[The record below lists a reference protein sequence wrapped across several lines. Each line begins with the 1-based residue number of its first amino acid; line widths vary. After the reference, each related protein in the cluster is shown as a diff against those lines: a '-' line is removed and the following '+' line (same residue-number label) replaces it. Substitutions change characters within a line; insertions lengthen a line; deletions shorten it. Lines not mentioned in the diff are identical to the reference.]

1 MNRKSGGGGSSGGK
15 LGSAWERLDSSF
27 WFVPTLLTLGAVV
40 LFFVTQYLDQ
50 LSEASLTELPIF
62 FSGGPDAAR
71 SVLSTIAGSLITVVA
86 TVFSLTVVT
95 LQLASTSYTPRV
107 LRSFTADG
115 GVQAVLGTY
124 IATFLYSLLVLRI
137 VRSSEGEGG
146 SFIPAISMTVAV
158 VLAVVCM
165 ALLIYF
171 IAHIVN
177 LIQSSTIV
185 RMAHRDTME
194 VIANLDD
201 LNDAPARDPED
212 PEDRPELSALLAG
225 DPLVVR
231 AQESGYV
238 QYLNVEDVLDAVT
251 GRGEASDDGE
261 TTVVEVPLG
270 PGHFVAAGLPL
281 VRVWPT
287 RKPRSEKEL
296 RDAFYMGKERSF
308 NQDFAFGLRQ
318 LSDIALKGLSPST
331 NDPTTA
337 MQAMDRIEAIFI
349 ALGEKALPPRVHE
362 REVDGRKVIV
372 KVGHY
377 DFDDIVGLA
386 FDQIRRSSFTAGQ
399 VASLERLLEILDRCV
414 RANDLPERRRVLW
427 ARVYSVARLAPE
439 QVSDPEDAA
448 NLVLRA
454 LEIGGF
460 LLLDAELATTVRSDL
475 EELARASE
483 GIRGGERV
491 EEAVR
496 VALERGPVAR
506 RPG

>member
-1 MNRKSGGGGSSGGK
+1 MTRRGGGGGGSSGGK

-27 WFVPTLLTLGAVV
+27 WFVPTLITLGAVV

-50 LSEASLTELPIF
+50 LSQASLTELPIF

-115 GVQAVLGTY
+115 GVQVVLGAY

-137 VRSSEGEGG
+137 IRNSQGEGG

-158 VLAVVCM
+158 LLAVACM

-185 RMAHRDTME
+185 RMAHRDTVE
-194 VIANLDD
+194 AIANLDD
-201 LNDAPARDPED
+201 LDDAPARDLED
-212 PEDRPELSALLAG
+212 PEARPELSALLAD

-238 QYLNVEDVLDAVT
+238 QYLNVEDILDAVT
-251 GRGEASDDGE
+251 SGDEAPGNWE
-261 TTVVEVPLG
+261 TMVVEVPLG

-281 VRVWPT
+281 VRVWT
-287 RKPRSEKEL
+287 ARKPRSEEEL

-318 LSDIALKGLSPST
+318 LSDIALKGLSPSM

-349 ALGEKALPPRVHE
+349 ALGEKALPPRVQE
-362 REVDGRKVIV
+362 REANGGRVLV

-377 DFDDIVGLA
+377 DFDDVVGLA

-399 VASLERLLEILDRCV
+399 VAALERLLEILDRCV
-414 RANDLPERRRVLW
+414 RANRLPERRRSLW
-427 ARVYSVARLAPE
+427 TRAYSVARLAPE

-448 NLVLRA
+448 KLVLRA
-454 LEIGGF
+454 VEIGGF
-460 LLLDAELATTVRSDL
+460 LLLDAGLATTVRSDL
-475 EELARASE
+475 EELVCASE
-483 GIRGGERV
+483 GLRGGEQVR
-491 EEAVR
+491 EAVR
-496 VALERGPVAR
+496 AALERGPVAR
-506 RPG
+506 PG